1 MDCCCERYK
10 SKERSTEEKK
20 NLEIRINKIIG
31 QLNGIKGMI
40 DDNRYCADILTQVSA
55 VQSALK
61 ELSYIILDDHL
72 HTCVSN
78 DIKNENYESLDEA
91 IKLMKKLR

>member
-10 SKERSTEEKK
+10 ENGRSEEDIKS
-20 NLEIRINKIIG
+20 LDIRINKIIG

>member
-1 MDCCCERYK
+1 MDCCCERFKENGRSEEDIK
-10 SKERSTEEKK
+10 S
-20 NLEIRINKIIG
+20 LDIRINKIIG

-61 ELSYIILDDHL
+61 ELSFIILDDHL

-78 DIKNENYESLDEA
+78 DIKKDDFESLDEA

>member
-1 MDCCCERYK
+1 MDCCCERFKENGRSEKDIK
-10 SKERSTEEKK
+10 S
-20 NLEIRINKIIG
+20 LDIRINKIIG

-61 ELSYIILDDHL
+61 ELSFIILDDHL

-78 DIKNENYESLDEA
+78 DIKKDDFESLDEA